1 MTVRTRPATE
11 ADYAVAGNICY
22 EAYRADGQLDG
33 DRGYGRVLAD
43 VAARAPVTEVIVAD
57 DPSTGELLGCVTF
70 VLAGRPW
77 AEIAHE
83 GEGEFRMLAVAPGA
97 QGRGVG
103 SALVRA
109 CLERAVALRCTAGAG
124 YQAARDAATTAAT
137 GVGCVFQSAW
147 TDGRRCVF
155 KSAWTDGRRCVF
167 KSAWTDGRRCVFKSA
182 WTDGRRIVEAAVK
195 RGWSRRTATVS

>member
-11 ADYAVAGNICY
+11 ADYAVAGSICY

-33 DRGYGRVLAD
+33 GGGYGRVLAD

-57 DPSTGELLGCVTF
+57 DPDSGELLGCVTF

-77 AEIAHE
+77 AEVARD

-103 SALVRA
+103 SALIRA
-109 CLERAVALRCTAGAG
+109 CLERASARRCIAVAIYARDTNDRAIGMYERFGFVRVPERDWAPEPDVKLLALRLSLPAQPTA
-124 YQAARDAATTAAT
+124 
-137 GVGCVFQSAW
+137 SAF
-147 TDGRRCVF
+147 G
-155 KSAWTDGRRCVF
+155 
-167 KSAWTDGRRCVFKSA
+167 
-182 WTDGRRIVEAAVK
+182 
-195 RGWSRRTATVS
+195 

>member
-11 ADYAVAGNICY
+11 ADYAVAGSICY

-33 DRGYGRVLAD
+33 AGGYGRVLAD
-43 VAARAPVTEVIVAD
+43 VAVRAPVTEVIVAD
-57 DPSTGELLGCVTF
+57 DPDTGELLGCVTF

-77 AEIAHE
+77 AEVARD

-109 CLERAVALRCTAGAG
+109 CLERAGVERCTAVAICT
-124 YQAARDAATTAAT
+124 RDTNDRAMRIYERFGFVRVPDRDWTPEPDIKLLALRRPLLE
-137 GVGCVFQSAW
+137 SAL
-147 TDGRRCVF
+147 
-155 KSAWTDGRRCVF
+155 S
-167 KSAWTDGRRCVFKSA
+167 
-182 WTDGRRIVEAAVK
+182 
-195 RGWSRRTATVS
+195 

>member
-11 ADYAVAGNICY
+11 ADYAVAGSICY

-33 DRGYGRVLAD
+33 DGGYGRVLAD

-57 DPSTGELLGCVTF
+57 DPDTGEVLGCVTF
-70 VLAGRPW
+70 MLAGRPW
-77 AEIAHE
+77 AEVARD

-109 CLERAVALRCTAGAG
+109 CLERASAQRCTGVAIYTRDANDRAIGMYERFGFVRVPERDWTPEPDIKLLALRLSLPAQRSG
-124 YQAARDAATTAAT
+124 
-137 GVGCVFQSAW
+137 SAL
-147 TDGRRCVF
+147 
-155 KSAWTDGRRCVF
+155 S
-167 KSAWTDGRRCVFKSA
+167 
-182 WTDGRRIVEAAVK
+182 
-195 RGWSRRTATVS
+195 

>member
-1 MTVRTRPATE
+1 MP
-11 ADYAVAGNICY
+11 AVALKPSH
-22 EAYRADGQLDG
+22 APTSAP
-33 DRGYGRVLAD
+33 AM
-43 VAARAPVTEVIVAD
+43 AAANPIVFVVAD

-109 CLERAVALRCTAGAG
+109 CLDRAIAQRCSAVSICTRDTNDRAIGMYERFGFVRIPERDWTPEPDIKLLALRLSLPTS
-124 YQAARDAATTAAT
+124 
-137 GVGCVFQSAW
+137 VLS
-147 TDGRRCVF
+147 
-155 KSAWTDGRRCVF
+155 
-167 KSAWTDGRRCVFKSA
+167 
-182 WTDGRRIVEAAVK
+182 
-195 RGWSRRTATVS
+195 

>member
-11 ADYAVAGNICY
+11 ADYAVAGTICY

-33 DRGYGRVLAD
+33 ARGYGRVLAD

-70 VLAGRPW
+70 VLAGQPW
-77 AEIAHE
+77 AEIARE

-103 SALVRA
+103 SALVRT
-109 CLERAVALRCTAGAG
+109 CLERAVAQRC
-124 YQAARDAATTAAT
+124 
-137 GVGCVFQSAW
+137 
-147 TDGRRCVF
+147 
-155 KSAWTDGRRCVF
+155 
-167 KSAWTDGRRCVFKSA
+167 
-182 WTDGRRIVEAAVK
+182 AAVSICTRDTNDRAIGMYERFGFVRIPERDWTPEPDVKLLAMRLELPRQASAVYSKAPGPTVGAQSK
-195 RGWSRRTATVS
+195 RP